1 MLDPAPRRRTL
12 VMLSGGL
19 DSTYVLCRLL
29 AETDDEIVAHHIA
42 MMNVEGRWQVEA
54 ERVPLILHAAR
65 RIWERDVPLTC
76 SRVDRRGLDF
86 YGIDMMTVG
95 FEAGLAAMAWA
106 WRGDGRLPDRW
117 TIGTCAEEG
126 HNERRFVHVAACCR
140 ANCWPN
146 EPPRFELLL
155 PLKTKA
161 EQLAWLPPEIAALTW
176 SCRRPQLSPDA
187 AGRRRWLACGEC
199 QTCHQLATARAALK
213 AERGEKERIA

>member
-29 AETDDEIVAHHIA
+29 AETDDEIVAHHVA
-42 MMNVEGRWQVEA
+42 LMNIEGRWQVEA
-54 ERVPLILHAAR
+54 ERVPRILCAAR
-65 RIWERDVPLTC
+65 RVWGRGAQLTH

-126 HNERRFVHVAACCR
+126 HNEGRFVHVAACCA
-140 ANCWPN
+140 ANCWPH

-176 SCRRPQLSPDA
+176 SCRRPRINPDA
-187 AGRRRWLACGEC
+187 AGRQWLECGQCKTC
-199 QTCHQLATARAALK
+199 QQLAAARAALK
-213 AERGEKERIA
+213 AERREEERME

>member
-1 MLDPAPRRRTL
+1 MFDQAPRRRTL

-29 AETDDEIVAHHIA
+29 AETDDDIVAHHIA
-42 MMNVEGRWQVEA
+42 MMNVERRWQVEA
-54 ERVPLILHAAR
+54 ERVPHILRIAQ
-65 RIWERDVPLTC
+65 RIWGRGVPLTR

-95 FEAGLAAMAWA
+95 FEAGLAAMDWA
-106 WRGDGRLPDRW
+106 WRGDGRLLDRW

-126 HNERRFVHVAACCR
+126 HNEGRFVHVAACCR
-140 ANCWPN
+140 ANCWPH

-176 SCRRPQLSPDA
+176 SCRRPRLSRDA
-187 AGRRRWLACGEC
+187 AGRRRWLECGQC
-199 QTCHQLATARAALK
+199 KTCAHLAAARAALK
-213 AERGEKERIA
+213 AERREEERIA

>member
-1 MLDPAPRRRTL
+1 
-12 VMLSGGL
+12 MLSGGL
-19 DSTYVLCRLL
+19 DSTYALSRLL

-42 MMNVEGRWQVEA
+42 MVNVEGRWQVEA
-54 ERVPLILHAAR
+54 ERVPRILLVAR
-65 RIWERDVPLTC
+65 RIWGRGVLLTR
-76 SRVDRRGLDF
+76 SRVDRRGLAF

-140 ANCWPN
+140 ANCWPH
-146 EPPRFELLL
+146 EPPRFELLE

-176 SCRRPQLSPDA
+176 SCRRPRPNPDA
-187 AGRRRWLACGEC
+187 AGKTRWLECGQC
-199 QTCHQLATARAALK
+199 KTCVQLAAARAALK
-213 AERGEKERIA
+213 AERWEEERVA